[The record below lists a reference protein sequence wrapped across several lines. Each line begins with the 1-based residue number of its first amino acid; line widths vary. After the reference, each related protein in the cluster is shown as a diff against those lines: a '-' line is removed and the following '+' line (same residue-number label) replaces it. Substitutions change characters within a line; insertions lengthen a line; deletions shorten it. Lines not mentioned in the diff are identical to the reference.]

1 MPNSQRRTQKLT
13 IIAKDPSVKIDGEI
27 LTAKVEIPAE
37 ELAPGPRGYR
47 VQIVDYDASTGLLYA
62 PLEYRILEGGEYNDP
77 FEDEPDETLLGD
89 PGFHAQNVYAIV
101 MRILARFE
109 YALGRRV
116 SWSFGGHQLQVAP
129 HAFAEANAFYSRAD
143 RALLFGYFPKSTPDE
158 GAPRY
163 QNTIF
168 SCLSHDVVAHETT
181 HALVDGLRPR
191 YTDPSSPEQAG
202 FHEGF
207 ADVVALLSIFSLPA
221 VVEQIID
228 HAQDAQRVPRSGS
241 ISLRVLTLDNLRESL
256 LFSLGPQMGQEII
269 DRSSALRRSVELL
282 PSTDYIK
289 QPAFKEPHRRGELLV
304 AAMMNAFLLIWIK
317 RIESLGSGP
326 TAKHAG
332 HTAGYIQE
340 PAGFLDRS
348 RVVEDGSLIADQL
361 LTMAI
366 RALDYCPPTDI
377 EFCDFLSAL
386 LTADFEMRPDD
397 SKFRFRQ
404 TLRDSFESYGL
415 EPTSKAGAEPGTWEP
430 LPSHTILVY
439 DRMHLASL
447 LIDRDEMFR
456 FIWENRLALGLDKD
470 AYTRV
475 LSVRPSMRINP
486 DDGFF
491 LRETV
496 AEYYQIL
503 NVIASELRYLGIRKP
518 ADMPRDKHITLYGG
532 GALIFDE
539 FGRVK
544 YHIRNKILNPG
555 RQTRRL
561 KHLWDYDHFE
571 TPQILEKEAVPDH
584 RFAQMH
590 QRRFGALGLLQKES
604 SHDEYF

>member
-1 MPNSQRRTQKLT
+1 MPNAQRRTQKLT
-13 IIAKDPSVKIDGEI
+13 IIAKDPSVKVNGRI
-27 LTAKVEIPAE
+27 LTTKVEIPAE
-37 ELAPGPRGYR
+37 ELSPGPRGYR
-47 VQIVDYDASTGLLYA
+47 VQIVDYDASTGLLYT

-77 FEDEPDETLLGD
+77 FEEEPDETLLSD
-89 PGFHAQNVYAIV
+89 PGFHAQNVYVIV

-116 SWSFGGHQLQVAP
+116 GWSFDGHQLQVAP
-129 HAFAEANAFYSRAD
+129 HAFAEANAFYSKAD
-143 RALLFGYFPKSTPDE
+143 RALLFGYFPKGAEE
-158 GAPRY
+158 GTKRGSY
-163 QNTIF
+163 KNMIF

-181 HALVDGLRPR
+181 HALVDGLRER

-228 HAQDAQRVPRSGS
+228 HASGRKTAS
-241 ISLRVLTLDNLRESL
+241 DRISTAVLTLDKLRESL
-256 LFSLGPQMGQEII
+256 PFGLGPEMGQELIGR
-269 DRSSALRRSVELL
+269 DKALRRSVGLKPNPE
-282 PSTDYIK
+282 YIK
-289 QPAFKEPHRRGELLV
+289 QPEYEEPHRRGELLV
-304 AAMMNAFLLIWIK
+304 AAVMNAFLLIWTK
-317 RIESLGSGP
+317 RIESLSSEEADEKPASGDP
-326 TAKHAG
+326 KSAS
-332 HTAGYIQE
+332 I
-340 PAGFLDRS
+340 LDRS
-348 RVVEDGSLIADQL
+348 RVVEDGALIADQL

-386 LTADFEMRPDD
+386 LTADREMRPDD
-397 SKFRFRQ
+397 SKFKFRQ
-404 TLRDSFESYGL
+404 TLRESFVDYGM
-415 EPTSKAGAEPGTWEP
+415 EPTSKSGAEPGTWEP
-430 LPSHTILVY
+430 LPAHTTLVY

-447 LIDRDEMFR
+447 LTDEDEMFR
-456 FIWENRLALGLDKD
+456 FIWENRIALGLDKD

-503 NVIASELRYLGIRKP
+503 NVVASELKHLGIRKP
-518 ADMPRDKHITLYGG
+518 VDMPGEKHITLYGG

-539 FGRVK
+539 FGHVK
-544 YHIRNKILNPG
+544 FHIRNKVLNPG

-561 KHLWDYDHFE
+561 KHLWRYGHFD

-590 QRRFGALGLLQKES
+590 QERFGALGLPEKES
-604 SHDEYF
+604 SHDDYF